1 MITRREAKITV
12 DGVDRF
18 VDIKELYDLSRKY
31 LPSGMATKY
40 MDKFV
45 DEVIF
50 RISDLE
56 FYSVDTNGKSVEE
69 YYFAACLCYA
79 EENGF
84 AQFFAED
91 DDGNIFEYCGA
102 ELSA

>member
-1 MITRREAKITV
+1 MITRTNSKIKV
-12 DGVDRF
+12 DGIERVIN
-18 VDIKELYDLSRKY
+18 VEELKNLSRKY
-31 LPSGMATKY
+31 LPDGMASKHK
-40 MDKFV
+40 DEFV

-56 FYSVDTNGKSVEE
+56 FDNVNTNGRSIEE

-84 AQFFAED
+84 TKFFEEE
-91 DDGNIFEYCGA
+91 DDGNIFECCGA
-102 ELSA
+102 ELH

>member
-1 MITRREAKITV
+1 MITRRETKIVVNGTE
-12 DGVDRF
+12 RL
-18 VDIKELYDLSRKY
+18 VDIKELHDLSRKY
-31 LPSGMATKY
+31 LPSGMASKY

-50 RISDLE
+50 RIANLE
-56 FYSVDTNGKSVEE
+56 FNNVDTDKRSIEE

-79 EENGF
+79 EKNGF
-84 AQFFAED
+84 KQFFDEC

-102 ELSA
+102 ELTA

>member
-1 MITRREAKITV
+1 MITRRESKITV
-12 DGVDRF
+12 DGTERL

-31 LPSGMATKY
+31 LPSGMASEYK
-40 MDKFV
+40 DKFV

-50 RISDLE
+50 RISSLE
-56 FYSVDTNGKSVEE
+56 FESIYRGGKSIEE
-69 YYFAACLCYA
+69 YEVAAGLAYA

-84 AQFFAED
+84 SQFFDEE

-102 ELSA
+102 ELQ

>member
-1 MITRREAKITV
+1 MITRRESKITV
-12 DGVDRF
+12 DGTERL

-31 LPSGMATKY
+31 LPSGMASEYK
-40 MDKFV
+40 DKFV

-50 RISDLE
+50 RISSLE
-56 FYSVDTNGKSVEE
+56 FESIYTNGKSIEE
-69 YYFAACLCYA
+69 YYFAACLAYA

-84 AQFFAED
+84 SQFFDEE

-102 ELSA
+102 ELR